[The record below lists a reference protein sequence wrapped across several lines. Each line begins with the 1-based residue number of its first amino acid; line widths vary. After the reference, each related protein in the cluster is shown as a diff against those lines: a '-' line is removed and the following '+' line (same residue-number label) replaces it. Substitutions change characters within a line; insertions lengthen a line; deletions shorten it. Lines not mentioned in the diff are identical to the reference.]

1 MTSNFASKYNHKGS
15 YKYHAPKEADY
26 INLRDMFKRDGKE
39 ATHTVKALYINT
51 KSKFGDAP
59 VAVTI
64 TENKDKQ
71 QVDLVNLPSFMLS
84 TVKDMIQDD
93 DLTEAIDNGEFGF
106 TIYEYEGKNGYGFS
120 AEWVDVEPLP
130 F

>member
-1 MTSNFASKYNHKGS
+1 MTSKFASKYNHNGS
-15 YKYHAPKEADY
+15 YKYHAPKEANY

-64 TENKDKQ
+64 TEEKDNQ

-93 DLTEAIDNGEFGF
+93 ELTEAIDNGEFGF

>member
-1 MTSNFASKYNHKGS
+1 MTSKFSNKYNHNGS
-15 YKYHAPKEADY
+15 YHFHAPKETDY
-26 INLRDMFKRDGKE
+26 INLRDMFQRDGNE
-39 ATHTVKALYINT
+39 IHTVKAFYINT

-64 TENKDKQ
+64 TVDKDKQ
-71 QVDLVNLPSFMLS
+71 KIDLVNLPNFMLS

-93 DLTEAIDNGEFGF
+93 ELTEAIDNGEFGF

-120 AEWVDVEPLP
+120 AEWVDIEPLP

>member
-1 MTSNFASKYNHKGS
+1 MTSKFASKYNHNGS
-15 YKYHAPKEADY
+15 YKYHAPKETEY

-51 KSKFGDAP
+51 KSKYGDAP

-71 QVDLVNLPSFMLS
+71 QIDLVNLPSFMLS

-93 DLTEAIDNGEFGF
+93 ELTEAIDNGEFGF

-120 AEWVDVEPLP
+120 AEWVDVTPLP

>member
-1 MTSNFASKYNHKGS
+1 MTSKFASKYNHNGS
-15 YKYHAPKEADY
+15 YHFHAPKETDY
-26 INLRDMFKRDGKE
+26 INLRDMFDRDGKE
-39 ATHTVKALYINT
+39 AIHTVKALYINT

-64 TENKDKQ
+64 TNSDKLQ
-71 QVDLVNLPSFMLS
+71 LDLVNLPGFLVS

-93 DLTEAIDNGEFGF
+93 DLTETIDHGEFGF
-106 TIYEYEGKNGYGFS
+106 KIYEYEGKNGYGFS
-120 AEWVDVEPLP
+120 VEWVDIEPLP

>member
-1 MTSNFASKYNHKGS
+1 MTSKFASKYNHNGS
-15 YKYHAPKEADY
+15 YKYHAPKEASY

-39 ATHTVKALYINT
+39 AIHTVKALYINT

-64 TENKDKQ
+64 TGEGKEQ
-71 QVDLVNLPSFMLS
+71 QVDLVNLPSFMLQ